1 MIVER
6 KRNCEAKLL
15 RSRCEINRDI
25 RVLEEV
31 VVLKM
36 WKAQWLRRLR
46 GRNDEGSHV
55 ELQHF
60 SERKMIQP

>member
-15 RSRCEINRDI
+15 RSGWEINWNLK
-25 RVLEEV
+25 VLEEL

-36 WKAQWLRRLR
+36 WKA
-46 GRNDEGSHV
+46 
-55 ELQHF
+55 
-60 SERKMIQP
+60 